1 MNRAELMRT
10 FALSILALTL
20 MATAAC
26 NTDDDAPW
34 TDTDDDTIVAEPT
47 PEMRAQFTALRS
59 EVDSVVGD
67 LRSSVETRQEAATGD
82 TLEDLTDISERLAER
97 RGDLLQKLDELDRA
111 SVDEARSIR
120 TDVASGLA
128 DLEADGRGC
137 LSWRGGKFAAGEP
150 SSMPAPSAPSRPALR
165 PRPLEE
171 EPEAR
176 GPLAPLVARGSLH
189 VVLGVGLVHDLH
201 SEERL
206 DDVLDRREPA
216 VPPYS
221 PTTMAMCSWRSSSRS
236 KSRGSGR
243 VSGTVRIGRL
253 SSPGRDVVAVVGEGL
268 EDVALEDEPG
278 DVVAVALEE
287 GDAREGDVAVGDLLE
302 RGLFREGD
310 HHRARGHDVARRE
323 LVEAEEALEDP
334 GLLLLEDPLLDA
346 EAGERGELGAAD
358 LGLLGAAGEKLREGL
373 REHDERVEDP
383 DGRLEQA
390 RDGAGELPPVDGAER
405 LGMISDATR
414 MMRVRTTENAPM

>member
-128 DLEADGRGC
+128 DLEADVFEQE
-137 LSWRGGKFAAGEP
+137 L
-150 SSMPAPSAPSRPALR
+150 
-165 PRPLEE
+165 
-171 EPEAR
+171 
-176 GPLAPLVARGSLH
+176 
-189 VVLGVGLVHDLH
+189 
-201 SEERL
+201 RL
-206 DDVLDRREPA
+206 DREE
-216 VPPYS
+216 V
-221 PTTMAMCSWRSSSRS
+221 SS
-236 KSRGSGR
+236 
-243 VSGTVRIGRL
+243 
-253 SSPGRDVVAVVGEGL
+253 A
-268 EDVALEDEPG
+268 
-278 DVVAVALEE
+278 ALEE
-287 GDAREGDVAVGDLLE
+287 HLVDLEQNLDAIESLSLSIRGGVTARPGQQGADRNQDARAMSGAPVQHQVGDAERRDRDNALNARDDRDLQE
-302 RGLFREGD
+302 
-310 HHRARGHDVARRE
+310 HV
-323 LVEAEEALEDP
+323 P
-334 GLLLLEDPLLDA
+334 GMDEIQ
-346 EAGERGELGAAD
+346 
-358 LGLLGAAGEKLREGL
+358 GL
-373 REHDERVEDP
+373 REDLQEARRDAAELGIATGDDRRDGMHDLGERVADLTREVRTHWYNLRYSFADTGMRG
-383 DGRLEQA
+383 DAERQGTDQEA
-390 RDGAGELPPVDGAER
+390 RD
-405 LGMISDATR
+405 
-414 MMRVRTTENAPM
+414 